1 MLFGRPSYYYASLI
15 AASGCSGRRGVPD
28 GGKGVAGKGLRKM
41 ATKEEI
47 RKAAIEMHD
56 WMQQRAI
63 AGLRRDLPARPRAK
77 VGIPS
82 EEREEIYRRFPH
94 FTRKDYSAL
103 VTELQKLVK
112 AALDQTKD

>member
-1 MLFGRPSYYYASLI
+1 MPLDQLLLNNLNA
-15 AASGCSGRRGVPD
+15 
-28 GGKGVAGKGLRKM
+28 M

-56 WMQQRAI
+56 WMHQRAI
-63 AGLRRDLPARPRAK
+63 AALRGDLPDRPRAK
-77 VGIPS
+77 VGVAS

-103 VTELQKLVK
+103 VTELQQLVK
-112 AALDQTKD
+112 AALEQTKD

>member
-1 MLFGRPSYYYASLI
+1 
-15 AASGCSGRRGVPD
+15 
-28 GGKGVAGKGLRKM
+28 M

-63 AGLRRDLPARPRAK
+63 ARLHGELPARPSAK
-77 VGIPS
+77 VDVPS
-82 EEREEIYRRFPH
+82 EEREEMHRRFPY

-112 AALDQTKD
+112 AAIDQTKE

>member
-1 MLFGRPSYYYASLI
+1 
-15 AASGCSGRRGVPD
+15 
-28 GGKGVAGKGLRKM
+28 M

-47 RKAAIEMHD
+47 RKAATEMHD

-63 AGLRRDLPARPRAK
+63 ARLHGELPD
-77 VGIPS
+77 VPS
-82 EEREEIYRRFPH
+82 EEREEMHRRFPH

-112 AALDQTKD
+112 AAIDQTKD